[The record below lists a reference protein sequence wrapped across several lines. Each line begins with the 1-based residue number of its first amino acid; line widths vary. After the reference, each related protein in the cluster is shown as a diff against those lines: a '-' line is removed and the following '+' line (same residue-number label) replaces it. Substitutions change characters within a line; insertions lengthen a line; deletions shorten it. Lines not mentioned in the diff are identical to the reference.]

1 MMLSGVLMLSG
12 NEKLTLFQCN
22 GPYSIWSIGFTLFFV
37 SYALRVWKVVM
48 LIENGLLFRR
58 QPITKKHVFLRLS
71 IFVLIDIILIIIAS
85 TATPFEV
92 DELLTFNEEMDEDQ
106 IPVFIEL
113 TTTNCTFSEDNMSAM
128 WIIVFIYKFFILL
141 WVITIAMRKQ
151 VLSDKVRKLKFMKF
165 EEGSNIAIGIYMV
178 IVSFLIFGLIA
189 FSLATSSTVFSADLQ
204 WIICSF
210 LSFLC
215 YVTIICCVILHRV
228 IYVVKKKKLKVVT
241 SDVVAGSSQGGS
253 TTKGMSSQ
261 SPSEDFEDEEL
272 TALDPLLQQAEFH
285 ANELFEVVSNPRF
298 HQSAARTLADVV
310 RNILEKVNL
319 KEMSMTK
326 PSEVNPT
333 VTELTEQ

>member
-1 MMLSGVLMLSG
+1 MG
-12 NEKLTLFQCN
+12 
-22 GPYSIWSIGFTLFFV
+22 
-37 SYALRVWKVVM
+37 
-48 LIENGLLFRR
+48 
-58 QPITKKHVFLRLS
+58 
-71 IFVLIDIILIIIAS
+71 
-85 TATPFEV
+85 
-92 DELLTFNEEMDEDQ
+92 
-106 IPVFIEL
+106 
-113 TTTNCTFSEDNMSAM
+113 
-128 WIIVFIYKFFILL
+128 
-141 WVITIAMRKQ
+141 
-151 VLSDKVRKLKFMKF
+151 
-165 EEGSNIAIGIYMV
+165 
-178 IVSFLIFGLIA
+178 
-189 FSLATSSTVFSADLQ
+189 
-204 WIICSF
+204 
-210 LSFLC
+210 
-215 YVTIICCVILHRV
+215 
-228 IYVVKKKKLKVVT
+228 KKKLKVVT